1 MSASD
6 HTSET
11 LNENHSPDKPFVC
24 KICDYEFAY
33 QDGLGRHVAL
43 AHEGDIPIK
52 CEDKRL
58 ECEKCDASFTTS
70 FAL

>member
-33 QDGLGRHVAL
+33 QDGLDRHVFS
-43 AHEGDIPIK
+43 AHEGNIPIM
-52 CEDKRL
+52 
-58 ECEKCDASFTTS
+58 
-70 FAL
+70 